1 MNQRKEKPSHEDANK
16 AMNHGIRNGKQID
29 YTIHPALAIIPEM
42 DAKTFAGLKADIKEN
57 GQEKWITF
65 FDGQLLDGRA
75 RLKACQE
82 LGIEPLIEEIE
93 DSGEG
98 KFDPVDWVLSVNVFR
113 QHLTE
118 SQRTM
123 VATKR
128 AARQPQTMRT
138 QTKP

>member
-1 MNQRKEKPSHEDANK
+1 MTNRTRDSKEFDFK
-16 AMNHGIRNGKQID
+16 
-29 YTIHPALAIIPEM
+29 IHPALAIIPEM
-42 DAKTFAGLKADIKEN
+42 DAKTFAGLKADIKEH
-57 GQEKWITF
+57 GQRVSITL
-65 FDGQLLDGRA
+65 FDGMLLDGRA
-75 RLKACQE
+75 RLRACQE
-82 LGIEPLIEEIE
+82 LGREPSIEEIE

-98 KFDPVDWVLSVNVFR
+98 KFDPADWVLSVNVFR

>member
-1 MNQRKEKPSHEDANK
+1 MNQQKEKPSHEDANK

-42 DAKTFAGLKADIKEN
+42 DAKTFARLKADIKEN

-82 LGIEPLIEEIE
+82 LGIE